1 MKEFILGALTAVV
14 IIPILIFLLVLTCI
28 VLTGIGYVILF
39 GIVYLYYHIA
49 NYFNS

>member
-1 MKEFILGALTAVV
+1 MKEFILGVLTAAV
-14 IIPILIFLLVLTCI
+14 IIPTFIFLFVLTCV